1 MEIAQLI
8 ISVLSLI
15 ATIFVSF
22 AIYWLQSRHEKEIL
36 RMEENKAQAALKS
49 EAEKFR
55 IENADEIEYLPL
67 CVIAASVN
75 RYAKQHRNIY
85 TQFNKCSKELQN
97 EILKQEN
104 IPIGIADNK
113 KWVADCIEFFQAD
126 FNKYNLGKDMLYD
139 GAKYFHRS
147 LIRYG
152 DSNIEDENPY
162 LFDVPL
168 MGLAKRIAS
177 TDYKRDLTTYIDRYF
192 EYILKDRKDT
202 KENPELLVKIP
213 PMDMLYNTL
222 DLGNCDE
229 KILCFWI
236 MKLISSTCIALFRHE
251 LNYDDSEWRN
261 ISIEAGKLETYE
273 DMYYDT
279 LLQLFVTYSN
289 SSFVSSK

>member
-1 MEIAQLI
+1 MEIASLI

-15 ATIFVSF
+15 ATILVSF
-22 AIYWLQSRHEKEIL
+22 AIYWLQSRHEREI
-36 RMEENKAQAALKS
+36 RKMEENKAQEALKF

-75 RYAKQHRNIY
+75 KYAKQYRNIY
-85 TQFNKCSKELQN
+85 TRFNKCSKELQN
-97 EILKQEN
+97 EILKQAN

-113 KWVADCIEFFQAD
+113 NWVDECIKLFQAD
-126 FNKYNLGKDMLYD
+126 FKKYNLGKDMLYE

-147 LIRYG
+147 LKKYG
-152 DSNIEDENPY
+152 NSNIEDENPH

-168 MGLAKRIAS
+168 MG
-177 TDYKRDLTTYIDRYF
+177 DLTTYIDRYF
-192 EYILKDRKDT
+192 EYILKDREDT
-202 KENPELLVKIP
+202 KDSFDGLVKTP
-213 PMDMLYNTL
+213 PMNMLYNTF

-229 KILCFWI
+229 KTLCFWI
-236 MKLISSTCIALFRHE
+236 MKFITSTCIALFNHE
-251 LNYDDSEWRN
+251 LNYDDSEWRY
-261 ISIEAGKLETYE
+261 ISIEDVNLETYQ

-289 SSFVSSK
+289 SSFVSSN